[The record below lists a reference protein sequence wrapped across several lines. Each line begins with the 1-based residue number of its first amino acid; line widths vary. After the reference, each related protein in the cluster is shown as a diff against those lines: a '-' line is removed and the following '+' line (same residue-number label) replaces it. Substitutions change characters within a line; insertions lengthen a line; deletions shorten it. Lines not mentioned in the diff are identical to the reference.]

1 MVKPTLKALA
11 KSLADQENESR
22 SKLGV
27 DEVLLDI
34 FGGFKLNS
42 DRAPVSEEL
51 PTSLGTF
58 GGIITF
64 PVTIYSVITSL
75 LNLEL
80 VVYM

>member
-1 MVKPTLKALA
+1 MVKPTLKARA
-11 KSLADQENESR
+11 KSSAGQENESR
-22 SKLGV
+22 FKLGV

-34 FGGFKLNS
+34 FEGFKLNS

-51 PTSLGTF
+51 PRSLGTL
-58 GGIITF
+58 GGVITF